1 SAGYA
6 TIALIYLFV
15 AFFACTWGPIGWIY
29 PSEIYS
35 TRVRAKC
42 MSITTASNWA
52 FNFIIALVVP
62 PLINSISWGLYIIFG
77 ACGVLMFIFVYFFV
91 PETKGKSLE
100 QIDHMFGG
108 RVYAEEKA
116 KV

>member
-1 SAGYA
+1 
-6 TIALIYLFV
+6 
-15 AFFACTWGPIGWIY
+15 
-29 PSEIYS
+29 
-35 TRVRAKC
+35 

-77 ACGVLMFIFVYFFV
+77 ACGVLMFLFVYFFV

-108 RVYAEEKA
+108 RTNIDEKN